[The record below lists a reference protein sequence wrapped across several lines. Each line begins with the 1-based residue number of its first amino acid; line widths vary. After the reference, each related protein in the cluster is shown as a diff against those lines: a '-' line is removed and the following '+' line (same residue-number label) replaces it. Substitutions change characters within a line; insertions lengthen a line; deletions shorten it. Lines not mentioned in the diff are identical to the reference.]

1 MRIRQR
7 IYQFPLTGISVAI
20 QLRKANNMTKITI
33 VDDHILFRRGL
44 AIIINSFSD
53 YKIISEASNG
63 KEFIENINPNNL
75 PGIVL
80 LDITMPEMNGYE
92 TARWLHTHYPSV
104 KVLALSM
111 LNDERAIIKM
121 LKNGAKG
128 YILKDSEPQDLR
140 TALDS
145 LVTKGIYLNELMC
158 TNIIHCMNNQF
169 EEDQELFKKKTELT
183 ERETEFLKRVC
194 SDLSYKQIADIM
206 FLSPRT
212 IDGYRDALFQKL
224 NVSTRIGLVLYA
236 IRNDIVSI

>member
-1 MRIRQR
+1 
-7 IYQFPLTGISVAI
+7 
-20 QLRKANNMTKITI
+20 MTKIAI

-44 AIIINSFSD
+44 AIIINSFSE
-53 YKIISEASNG
+53 YKIILEASNG
-63 KEFIENINPNNL
+63 KEFLNSLSPDNL
-75 PGIVL
+75 PSIVL

-92 TARWLHTHYPSV
+92 TARWLFTHYPSV

-128 YILKDSEPQDLR
+128 YILKDSEPQELR
-140 TALDS
+140 AALDS
-145 LVTKGIYLNELMC
+145 LDTKGIYLNDLMC
-158 TNIIHCMNNQF
+158 SNIIHCMNNQF
-169 EEDQELFKKKTELT
+169 EEDQELFKRKTELT
-183 ERETEFLKRVC
+183 DRETEFLKRVC
-194 SDLSYKQIADIM
+194 SDMSYKQIADSM

-236 IRNDIVSI
+236 IKNDIVSI

>member
-1 MRIRQR
+1 
-7 IYQFPLTGISVAI
+7 
-20 QLRKANNMTKITI
+20 MTKIAI

-44 AIIINSFSD
+44 SIIINSFSE

-63 KEFIENINPNNL
+63 KEFVNSINPNNL

-92 TARWLHTHYPSV
+92 TARWLYTHYPSI

-128 YILKDSEPQDLR
+128 YILKDSEPQELR
-140 TALDS
+140 IALES

-169 EEDQELFKKKTELT
+169 EEDQELFKRKAELT
-183 ERETEFLKRVC
+183 ERETEFLKRIC

>member
-1 MRIRQR
+1 
-7 IYQFPLTGISVAI
+7 
-20 QLRKANNMTKITI
+20 MTKIAI

-44 AIIINSFSD
+44 SIIINSFAE

-63 KEFIENINPNNL
+63 REFVNNINPNNL

-92 TARWLHTHYPSV
+92 TARWLFTHYPGI

-111 LNDERAIIKM
+111 LNEERAIIKM

-128 YILKDSEPQDLR
+128 YILKDSEPHELR

-145 LVTKGIYLNELMC
+145 LVAKGIYLNELMC
-158 TNIIHCMNNQF
+158 SNIIHCMNNQF
-169 EEDQELFKKKTELT
+169 EEDQETFKRKAELT
-183 ERETEFLKRVC
+183 ERESEFLKRIC
-194 SDLSYKQIADIM
+194 SDMSYKQIADTM

-224 NVSTRIGLVLYA
+224 NVQTRIGLVLYA